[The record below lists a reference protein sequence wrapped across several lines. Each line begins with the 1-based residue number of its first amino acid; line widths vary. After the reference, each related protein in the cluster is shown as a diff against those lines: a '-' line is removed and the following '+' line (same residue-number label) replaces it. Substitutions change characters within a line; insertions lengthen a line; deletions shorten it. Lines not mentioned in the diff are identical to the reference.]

1 MAIGPRLE
9 LRHSQTLVMTPQL
22 QQAIKLLQFSN
33 LELREYVE
41 TELERN
47 PLLERADGEGAE
59 GGEGGGEEP
68 VAVAEPQ
75 GEPMSLDSDG
85 APAAAAEAID
95 IDYENVFNNDSAADA
110 PASEGLG
117 DAFYPERGGRGGFD
131 EDLPGLE
138 GTLASPPTLK
148 EHLTEQ
154 LQVTFTDP
162 ADRLLAAVLID
173 GLDEAGYLTIDLA
186 ELAARVAIDLA
197 RIEALVR
204 RLQGFDPTGVFAR
217 DLKECLALQLKE
229 RNRLDPAMATLLDNL
244 PLVARKDIHALV
256 RLCGVDAED
265 VADMIAELRALNPKP
280 GNAFETDVVQ
290 TLVPDVFVR
299 RATDGSWNVEL
310 NSDTLPRLLVNTRY
324 HARVLSQTRGKTDK
338 VFLSDCLASA
348 NWLIRSLDQRANT
361 ILKVAAELVK
371 RQEGFLQH
379 GVKHLKP
386 LNLRTIAEAIEMH
399 ESTVSR
405 VTSNKYM
412 ATPRGI
418 YEMKYFFTAS
428 LGSTDGG
435 DSHSAEAV
443 RARIRELIDAET
455 ADDILSDD
463 KICELLKAEGIDI
476 ARRTVA
482 KYREAMRIGSSAE
495 RRRAKRLE
503 KQK

>member
-47 PLLERADGEGAE
+47 PLLERVDGEG
-59 GGEGGGEEP
+59 GDGPDGGGDEP
-68 VAVAEPQ
+68 VALAASEGQ
-75 GEPMSLDSDG
+75 PMSLDSDA

-95 IDYENVFNNDSAADA
+95 VDYENVFNNDSSADS
-110 PASEGLG
+110 PSPEGLG
-117 DAFYPERGGRGGFD
+117 DAFYPDRGSRGSFD

-138 GTLASPPTLK
+138 GTLATPPTLK

-173 GLDEAGYLTIDLA
+173 GLDEAGYLAIDLA
-186 ELAARVAIDLA
+186 ELAARVGIDLA

-229 RNRLDPAMATLLDNL
+229 RNRLDPAMAILLDNL
-244 PLVARKDIHALV
+244 PLVARKDIQALV
-256 RLCGVDAED
+256 RICGVDAED
-265 VADMIAELRALNPKP
+265 VADMIAEIRALNPKP

-299 RATDGSWNVEL
+299 RASDGAWNVEL
-310 NSDTLPRLLVNTRY
+310 NADTLPRLLVNTRY
-324 HARVLSQTRGKTDK
+324 HARVASQTRGKTDK

-443 RARIRELIDAET
+443 RARIRELVDGET
-455 ADDILSDD
+455 AEEILSDD

-495 RRRAKRLE
+495 RRRTKRLE